1 MNSDKIFGYE
11 YGSAELEESPVTIE
25 DLNLLKQTLLWSNE
39 DDQYLKMAG
48 SILIDQTDQILDLWY
63 GYVGSH
69 KHLLYYFT
77 KDDQPIT
84 EYLSSVRKRFGHW
97 IMDLCSKNYD
107 QDWLNY
113 QYEIAKRH
121 HLTKKNAIDGVSS
134 VPFIHFRYM
143 VAFIFP
149 ITITIK
155 SFLAAKNNT
164 PEEVEKMYNAWFK
177 AVTLSVILWSYPYI
191 REGQF

>member
-1 MNSDKIFGYE
+1 MDSDKIFGYI
-11 YGSAELEESPVTIE
+11 YGSADMEPSPVTIE

-48 SILIDQTDQILDLWY
+48 SVLKDQIDQILDLWY

-77 KDDQPIT
+77 KDGQPVS
-84 EYLSSVRKRFGHW
+84 EYLSSVRNRFGQW
-97 IMDLCSKNYD
+97 IMDLCTKEYD

-121 HLTKKNAIDGVSS
+121 HLSKKNVTDGVDS

-155 SFLAAKNNT
+155 SFLASNNNST
-164 PEEVEKMYNAWFK
+164 DEVEKMYNAWFK
-177 AVTLSVILWSYPYI
+177 AVTLSVILWCHPYI